1 MEYSIKDLNQ
11 HGISKTLVYE
21 ILKNSLPVSNTFLK
35 NKRLFNESD
44 LKLFLFYK
52 EN

>member
-21 ILKNSLPVSNTFLK
+21 ILKNSFPISNTFIK

-44 LKLFLFYK
+44 LKLFLFFK

>member
-11 HGISKTLVYE
+11 HGISKTLVYG
-21 ILKNSLPVSNTFLK
+21 ILKNSFPVFNTFLK
-35 NKRLFNESD
+35 NKRLFNEND
-44 LKLFLFYK
+44 LKLFLYFK

>member
-1 MEYSIKDLNQ
+1 MEYSIKDLN
-11 HGISKTLVYE
+11 HYGISKTLVYE
-21 ILKNSLPVSNTFLK
+21 ILKNGFSVSNTFLK
-35 NKRLFNESD
+35 NKRLFNEND